1 MEKRVFEDPAI
12 PSFLKAT
19 GQPFKITPQR
29 NSSGRVEFC
38 VTGDGIDAQVASLYD
53 NAQVG
58 ALDFIQALK
67 NFRSAIFT
75 LKKSKPVES
84 STLSARNGKSSV

>member
-19 GQPFKITPQR
+19 GKPFKITPQK
-29 NSSGRVEFC
+29 NKSGRVEFI
-38 VTGDGIDAQVASLYD
+38 VTGEGIDLAVASLYD
-53 NAQVG
+53 NAQVN

-75 LKKSKPVES
+75 LKH
-84 STLSARNGKSSV
+84 TSAVGSR